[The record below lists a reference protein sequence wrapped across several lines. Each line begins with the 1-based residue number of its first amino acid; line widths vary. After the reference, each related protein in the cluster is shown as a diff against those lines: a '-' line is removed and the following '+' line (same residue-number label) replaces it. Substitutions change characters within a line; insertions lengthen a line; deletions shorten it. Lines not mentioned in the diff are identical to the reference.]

1 MKKLPSTLLNMVLSL
16 GIITIVA
23 SSLLAWV
30 NSLTAGPIEEAQQKE
45 EIEAIKSVTPPFDN
59 NPKSQEWKWT
69 PDNDTIPFMVY
80 PAMENGNL
88 VGAAVKGYT
97 KNGFGGEIRIMYG
110 FSTDGSVTGYQ
121 VLSHAETPGLG
132 AKMQEWF
139 RMDIDNRSV
148 IGKNPTTT
156 SMYVAKDA
164 GGAIDGITAA
174 TITSRAFLETLRNCF
189 AAFEAYKID
198 HGFSSTPS
206 CMAGEGTT
214 GATTHT
220 SSKE

>member
-88 VGAAVKGYT
+88 VGADDV
-97 KNGFGGEIRIMYG
+97 
-110 FSTDGSVTGYQ
+110 V
-121 VLSHAETPGLG
+121 
-132 AKMQEWF
+132 
-139 RMDIDNRSV
+139 
-148 IGKNPTTT
+148 
-156 SMYVAKDA
+156 
-164 GGAIDGITAA
+164 
-174 TITSRAFLETLRNCF
+174 
-189 AAFEAYKID
+189 
-198 HGFSSTPS
+198 
-206 CMAGEGTT
+206 
-214 GATTHT
+214 
-220 SSKE
+220 

>member
-1 MKKLPSTLLNMVLSL
+1 MEMDTGQRHHTVY
-16 GIITIVA
+16 GI
-23 SSLLAWV
+23 S
-30 NSLTAGPIEEAQQKE
+30 GHGE
-45 EIEAIKSVTPPFDN
+45 
-59 NPKSQEWKWT
+59 
-69 PDNDTIPFMVY
+69 
-80 PAMENGNL
+80 
-88 VGAAVKGYT
+88 
-97 KNGFGGEIRIMYG
+97 NGFGGEIRIMYG

-139 RMDIDNRSV
+139 RMDIGNRSV

-189 AAFEAYKID
+189 TAFEAYKTD
-198 HGFSSTPS
+198 HGFSTTTS